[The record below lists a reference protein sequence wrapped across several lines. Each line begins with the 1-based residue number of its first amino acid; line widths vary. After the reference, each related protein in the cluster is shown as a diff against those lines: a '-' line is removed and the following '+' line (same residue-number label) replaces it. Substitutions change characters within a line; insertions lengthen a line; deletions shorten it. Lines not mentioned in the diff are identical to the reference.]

1 MLALQ
6 LAAFCLQSNRRGLLV
21 LLVTVWCVVATTS
34 THQHNGRRLTSVT
47 PLPIG
52 LKNQSKEES
61 EYLKLHKCRD
71 VGEAY
76 SASYLITKEHLLYQF
91 TGYNLTWVNCE
102 MGSFIMMNQRAQPD
116 RNVNGSVTQTLDV
129 LDFSIIHLS
138 WYGNQRNPT
147 LNLPDLT

>member
-1 MLALQ
+1 MVVLQ
-6 LAAFCLQSNRRGLLV
+6 PGAFFLPSNYGLWIFFAVVWSATLV
-21 LLVTVWCVVATTS
+21 AS
-34 THQHNGRRLTSVT
+34 TNHYGRRLTAVT

-61 EYLKLHKCRD
+61 AYLKLHKCRD

-138 WYGNQRNPT
+138 W
-147 LNLPDLT
+147 